1 MNIDRNPAKKVFFIA
16 VVVSLFFAA
25 LVQVSSE
32 EKVKI
37 SGLESEKIG
46 EDTESQELLREQY
59 GDLLGYVKTGT
70 KFNSI
75 ATKDNI
81 AVINITVN
89 GKNRR
94 ILTKIHRADVPSA
107 QIDLTNAKLIRTESL
122 IVLGNISLGKN
133 LFFDVDNEFGSRR
146 LFGLGSATLRYVD
159 EGFSRLVDG
168 KANVSINPVF
178 REIISGYNVF
188 LSAEGF
194 TRGIYIA
201 EKTHSYFV
209 VKSVNSGSNVG
220 FSWMLRG
227 VKSDYDEGYLVS
239 KYGEEKGIGI
249 TATIDF
255 EDGNSKVVITGL
267 NEILVLVNETTIS
280 TPDSVSNS
288 TANESNN
295 NGQNNGNE
303 NNNSNN
309 GRGIKLITGNLVDE
323 FGLETDLGQILGDAA
338 SLPESTDEN
347 NDSVV
352 ENSTQINNSIINNT
366 TNTTS
371 NETVL
376 GNETTTVEEISILE
390 FTLYSTD
397 EGLIIDQVSSVTGLR
412 LEEVKKLINF
422 VYTKPAG
429 FEDELIEAEAGRI
442 EGIEKIN
449 GSVVIRLG

>member
-1 MNIDRNPAKKVFFIA
+1 M
-16 VVVSLFFAA
+16 
-25 LVQVSSE
+25 
-32 EKVKI
+32 
-37 SGLESEKIG
+37 
-46 EDTESQELLREQY
+46 
-59 GDLLGYVKTGT
+59 
-70 KFNSI
+70 
-75 ATKDNI
+75 
-81 AVINITVN
+81 
-89 GKNRR
+89 
-94 ILTKIHRADVPSA
+94 
-107 QIDLTNAKLIRTESL
+107 
-122 IVLGNISLGKN
+122 
-133 LFFDVDNEFGSRR
+133 
-146 LFGLGSATLRYVD
+146 
-159 EGFSRLVDG
+159 
-168 KANVSINPVF
+168 
-178 REIISGYNVF
+178 
-188 LSAEGF
+188 
-194 TRGIYIA
+194 
-201 EKTHSYFV
+201 
-209 VKSVNSGSNVG
+209 
-220 FSWMLRG
+220 
-227 VKSDYDEGYLVS
+227 
-239 KYGEEKGIGI
+239 
-249 TATIDF
+249 
-255 EDGNSKVVITGL
+255 
-267 NEILVLVNETTIS
+267 LVNETTIS